1 MKERTTYIGT
11 LKGIKGIWCDKKPE
25 GIELEKEITFYSPDE
40 GKVFVDKE
48 GNLVDCVV
56 IQDGIDIADYT
67 EIKQLKE
74 ETNDSEEIQN
84 D

>member
-1 MKERTTYIGT
+1 MIERHSYIGK
-11 LKGIKGIWCDKKPE
+11 LNGVNGIWCDQKPE

-67 EIKQLKE
+67 EIKDIRQEKE
-74 ETNDSEEIQN
+74 QTNE
-84 D
+84 